1 MCQAALII
9 AKEVR
14 IMVIVYQ
21 AREILALH
29 VQAMYAITT
38 KIIPLGQ
45 LIRFADPTIAS
56 ASVAWHVHAHQIPAM
71 MFLLIAML
79 LLQQP
84 HLQLQLQPLQPPQP
98 PPPLLPPQ
106 PQQHQQ
112 PQQQP
117 QQFYA
122 KTNAQA

>member
-1 MCQAALII
+1 
-9 AKEVR
+9 
-14 IMVIVYQ
+14 
-21 AREILALH
+21 
-29 VQAMYAITT
+29 
-38 KIIPLGQ
+38 
-45 LIRFADPTIAS
+45 
-56 ASVAWHVHAHQIPAM
+56 M

-106 PQQHQQ
+106 PQPQQHQQ